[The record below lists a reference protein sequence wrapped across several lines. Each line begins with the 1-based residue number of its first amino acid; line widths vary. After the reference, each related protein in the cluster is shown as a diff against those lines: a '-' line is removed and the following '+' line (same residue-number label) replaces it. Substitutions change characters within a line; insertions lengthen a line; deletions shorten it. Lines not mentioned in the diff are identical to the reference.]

1 MLRRCNLEKV
11 KDYSY
16 DYILGIKVLEDL
28 LEVYI
33 KLELFL
39 NVIINNKSF

>member
-1 MLRRCNLEKV
+1 MLRRRNLEKV